1 VSAAIEIGLNAVIVA
16 VTDEEPRLLT
26 VHRGAESGDAGRRG
40 ANQELALPSGP
51 LDPERDRTLELA
63 LSAWVSG
70 QTGVELGYVE
80 QLYTFG
86 NRFRDSRERQGGPRG
101 IAIAYLAL
109 VREAPLAWGAGGNL
123 EGLEGLEGREGRQA
137 GQGGQ
142 GGMQPG
148 WMNCYD
154 FLPWEDWRDG
164 RPHVLEREIAPALE
178 RWVKAGADRAAV
190 RSRRE
195 RADICFG
202 QGGAPWNGERVHDRF
217 ELLYEVGLVAEA
229 FRDVAQ
235 RAHPREPASDPVVQP
250 SADPAVDPLVS
261 LRNLANS
268 VNPAPDPGIRLGRP
282 LALDHRRILAS
293 ALGRLRGKLRY
304 RPVIF
309 ELLPGTF
316 TLLKLQRTV
325 EALAGVRLHKQ
336 NFRRL
341 VEQGGLVEGTGRL
354 EVGTGGRPA
363 ELFRF
368 RRDVLRERPAAGV
381 GLPGL
386 RSGL

>member
-1 VSAAIEIGLNAVIVA
+1 MKPAIEIGLNAVIVA
-16 VTDEEPRLLT
+16 VTEEQPRLLV
-26 VHRGAESGDAGRRG
+26 VHRTDSPTVGISSG
-40 ANQELALPSGP
+40 LALPSGP

-63 LSAWVSG
+63 LGAWVQG

-86 NRFRDSRERQGGPRG
+86 NRFRDPRERAGGARVLS
-101 IAIAYLAL
+101 IAYLAL
-109 VREAPLAWGAGGNL
+109 VREAPLDPMSGAGG
-123 EGLEGLEGREGRQA
+123 A
-137 GQGGQ
+137 A
-142 GGMQPG
+142 PS
-148 WMNCYD
+148 WANCYD
-154 FLPWEDWRDG
+154 FLPWEDWRAG
-164 RPHVLEREIAPALE
+164 RPWVLEREIAPELE
-178 RWVKAGADRAAV
+178 RWVRAGADRSTM

-202 QGGAPWNGERVHDRF
+202 QGGAPWNGERVLERF

-229 FRDVAQ
+229 FRDGPRDVITDRAQ
-235 RAHPREPASDPVVQP
+235 E
-250 SADPAVDPLVS
+250 
-261 LRNLANS
+261 
-268 VNPAPDPGIRLGRP
+268 DPGRRLGRP

-304 RPVIF
+304 RPVVF
-309 ELLPGTF
+309 ELLRSTF

-354 EVGTGGRPA
+354 EAGTGGRPA

-368 RRDVLRERPAAGV
+368 RREVLRERPAAGV

-386 RSGL
+386 PGLQTPRGGS

>member
-1 VSAAIEIGLNAVIVA
+1 
-16 VTDEEPRLLT
+16 
-26 VHRGAESGDAGRRG
+26 
-40 ANQELALPSGP
+40 
-51 LDPERDRTLELA
+51 
-63 LSAWVSG
+63 
-70 QTGVELGYVE
+70 
-80 QLYTFG
+80 
-86 NRFRDSRERQGGPRG
+86 
-101 IAIAYLAL
+101 
-109 VREAPLAWGAGGNL
+109 
-123 EGLEGLEGREGRQA
+123 
-137 GQGGQ
+137 
-142 GGMQPG
+142 
-148 WMNCYD
+148 
-154 FLPWEDWRDG
+154 
-164 RPHVLEREIAPALE
+164 VLEREIAPALE
-178 RWVKAGADRAAV
+178 RWVSGGGDRAAV
-190 RSRRE
+190 AQRRE

-217 ELLYEVGLVAEA
+217 ELLYEVGLVDEA
-229 FRDVAQ
+229 FRDGPQPA
-235 RAHPREPASDPVVQP
+235 RAASAGKARPAP
-250 SADPAVDPLVS
+250 SAATTDSGV
-261 LRNLANS
+261 
-268 VNPAPDPGIRLGRP
+268 RLGRP

-316 TLLKLQRTV
+316 TLLQLQRTV

-354 EVGTGGRPA
+354 EAGTGGRPA

-386 RSGL
+386 RFGG